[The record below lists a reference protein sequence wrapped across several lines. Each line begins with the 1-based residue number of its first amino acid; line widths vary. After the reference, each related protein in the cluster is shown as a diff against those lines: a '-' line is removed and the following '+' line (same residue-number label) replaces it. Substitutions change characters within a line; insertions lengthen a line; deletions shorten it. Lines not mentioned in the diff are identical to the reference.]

1 MSFSLGVH
9 RSYAYTFNPLSTI
22 TRVLS
27 GRPSQWYT
35 PPPLP
40 HESTLVMSRDE
51 RPVNRMTRPSLR
63 RLLPV
68 PAGRLLI
75 LLVQYAQ
82 DISSGNRQHCQA
94 QKTPL
99 PSENKAENTPD
110 LAGNS

>member
-1 MSFSLGVH
+1 MEIS
-9 RSYAYTFNPLSTI
+9 PLSTI

-40 HESTLVMSRDE
+40 HENTLVMSRDE
-51 RPVNRMTRPSLR
+51 RPVNRITKPSLR

-68 PAGRLLI
+68 PAGRRLI

-94 QKTPL
+94 NKTPTQRL
-99 PSENKAENTPD
+99 TTSHNISHILQHFTTPTQH
-110 LAGNS
+110 